1 MMQKRGT
8 TWQSDF
14 AIGVVLLVAAAA
26 LPFLDPTTYVIR
38 QLTVFFIWA
47 TVVTQW
53 NLVFGVAGIFSLA
66 QLALFAFGGYGTA
79 MMAYFLDW
87 SLWAT
92 LPLAALGTVLFSIII
107 GLACLRLQGPY
118 VALLTLAIAQ
128 AFLVLII
135 TDIDCFRMDD
145 TICVQFT
152 GGVQGFTRFGDFGF
166 RDLLGQH
173 WFFGN
178 YYVALV
184 VLALATLVS
193 ILVIRSPLGM
203 AFRALSENPA
213 FAVTQGISRF
223 KYQLL
228 AFAVSAFFTGLAGGV
243 YAGTFRVIGP
253 NILFLSLLIYLVA
266 MLVVGGMGRTWG
278 PIAGAAVI
286 MLADEGLKEIVDYRN
301 IGLGAI
307 IVLFI
312 MVFPG
317 GVAGAMGAL
326 GGRLAGLWRYARDGP
341 ARRRPLD

>member
-1 MMQKRGT
+1 MTQSVSKA
-8 TWQSDF
+8 WQSDLG
-14 AIGVVLLVAAAA
+14 IGLVLLAVAVV

-66 QLALFAFGGYGTA
+66 QLALFAFGGYATA

-87 SLWAT
+87 SLWVA
-92 LPLAALGTVLFSIII
+92 LPLAALLTVVFSIVI

-118 VALLTLAIAQ
+118 VALLTLAVAQ
-128 AFLVLII
+128 ALLVLII
-135 TDIDCFRMDD
+135 TDVDCFRMED

-166 RDLLGQH
+166 RDWLGQD

-178 YYVALV
+178 YFLALL
-184 VLALATLVS
+184 VLAMATLVS

-203 AFRALSENPA
+203 AFRVLNENPA

-286 MLADEGLKEIVDYRN
+286 MIADEGLKEAVDYRN

-317 GVAGAMGAL
+317 GVAGAVEAL
-326 GGRLAGLWRYARDGP
+326 VRRLAGLWRYARDGP
-341 ARRRPLD
+341 ATGAR

>member
-1 MMQKRGT
+1 MTQSVSKA
-8 TWQSDF
+8 WQSDLG
-14 AIGVVLLVAAAA
+14 IGLVLLAVAVV

-66 QLALFAFGGYGTA
+66 QLALFAFGGYATA

-87 SLWAT
+87 SLWAA
-92 LPLAALGTVLFSIII
+92 LPLAALLTVVFSIVI

-118 VALLTLAIAQ
+118 VALLTLAVAQ
-128 AFLVLII
+128 ALLVLII
-135 TDIDCFRMDD
+135 TDVDCFRMED

-166 RDLLGQH
+166 RDWLGQD

-178 YYVALV
+178 YFLALL
-184 VLALATLVS
+184 VLAMATLVS

-203 AFRALSENPA
+203 AFRVLNENPA

-228 AFAVSAFFTGLAGGV
+228 AFAVSAVFTGLAGGV

-286 MLADEGLKEIVDYRN
+286 MIADEGLKEAVDYRN

-317 GVAGAMGAL
+317 GVAGAVEAL
-326 GGRLAGLWRYARDGP
+326 VRRLAGLWRYARDGP
-341 ARRRPLD
+341 ATGAR

>member
-1 MMQKRGT
+1 MTPNRAR
-8 TWQSDF
+8 TWQGDLG
-14 AIGVVLLVAAAA
+14 IGLVLLAVAAA

-38 QLTVFFIWA
+38 QLVVFFIWA

-66 QLALFAFGGYGTA
+66 QMALFAFGGYGTA

-92 LPLAALGTVLFSIII
+92 MPLAALGTVLFSVII

-118 VALLTLAIAQ
+118 VALLTLAVAQ
-128 AFLVLII
+128 AMLVLII
-135 TDIDCFRMDD
+135 TDVDCFRMDE

-152 GGVQGFTRFGDFGF
+152 GGVQGFTHFGDLGF
-166 RDLLGQH
+166 RDLLGRR
-173 WFFGN
+173 WFVGN
-178 YYVALV
+178 YYVAL
-184 VLALATLVS
+184 ALLSVATTVS

-203 AFRALSENPA
+203 AFRALHANPTY
-213 FAVTQGISRF
+213 AVSRGINRF

-228 AFAVSAFFTGLAGGV
+228 AFGVSAFFTGFAGGI
-243 YAGTFRVIGP
+243 YAGNFRVIGP

-266 MLVVGGMGRTWG
+266 MLVVGGMGRAWG
-278 PIAGAAVI
+278 PIAGTAVI
-286 MLADEGLKEIVDYRN
+286 MLADEGLKEFVDYRN

-307 IVLFI
+307 ILFFI

-317 GVAGAMGAL
+317 GVAGAAGAL
-326 GGRLAGLWRYARDGP
+326 VSRLAGLWHYARDGP
-341 ARRRPLD
+341 SSGAR